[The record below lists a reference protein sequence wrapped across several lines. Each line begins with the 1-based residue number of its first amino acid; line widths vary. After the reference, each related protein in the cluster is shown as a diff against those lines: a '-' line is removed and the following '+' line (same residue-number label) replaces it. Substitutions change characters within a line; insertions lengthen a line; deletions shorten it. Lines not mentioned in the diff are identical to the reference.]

1 MVTERVK
8 ELEVVED
15 TIKAEAEEEVEE
27 VAMDMAV
34 VGIKKIEMAKGRKGQ
49 RKRWNS

>member
-1 MVTERVK
+1 MIVTESVI

-15 TIKAEAEEEVEE
+15 TIMAEAEEEVEE

-34 VGIKKIEMAKGRKGQ
+34 VGIKKIEMAKGRKDQ
-49 RKRWNS
+49 R